1 LNIIYGVWITVSTRR
16 GFRLGRKPALCASA
30 VLAVLT
36 AAALPSA
43 VGAATSASTVKAA
56 SGTTPVTLG
65 AAPLGLDVGPWDT
78 LYSDPSKLSMM
89 QSYLKAAGIGQLHYG
104 GGGTADQYD
113 WQNNTVV
120 NNPTECG
127 TAPTPASFTEPP
139 CPHIEPFAFSQFSAN
154 ARAVGDQS
162 YVTVDYGTGTPDM
175 AANWVTKADTTA
187 GEGVAQWSIGNES
200 YGCWEYDSWLTGAPL
215 DDTGYA
221 ANDNATCP
229 WVMAGDQ
236 GVGVTEM
243 ANSYVANALPY
254 MQEMTAAATAAGDS
268 IKIGVPWAFDGTV
281 GGAGVPNNASWDS
294 TLLTGLDT
302 ATTHVSFVEAHWY
315 PYGFGGAPTGTQG
328 KPTVQQV
335 IQSVETIPTHYAS
348 IQGILAQNDS
358 DATVTIGETGV
369 SYLPT
374 SVPCLPA
381 GALFAAG
388 DALEWLSSGAQ
399 TVDWWPMETGDNPK
413 AACNTPDEAMFTG
426 NGTPDTMYT
435 GYLLASQLAKPN
447 AQLSRLTVTNLSD
460 RGNTNNAVGFQS
472 VLPDGQVVVA
482 LMNTNTSSAQ
492 RVSIN
497 SSLTGNL
504 STESYIA
511 GDQAKATATSAA
523 PTRIVTGTTTA
534 GAIAGSIT
542 VPAQSIVVLKSHL
555 PSKVTVGAASSVKA
569 GTKVTLKGTLT
580 LNGKAAPAGTVV
592 KVYRRVAGSSVNSA
606 TLTVKTTAAGAFTA
620 TDLPPAYGR
629 YNYVA
634 SYAGTSLYATAS
646 ATFPVHVTALK
657 PSLKLAFS
665 AGTVSPGRK
674 VTVTATLGAW
684 HTNRT
689 LVIYAQPKGSAKQV
703 IERGTINS
711 KGRLVV
717 SFTMKSNTTFT
728 VTFSGDK
735 WYGSAS
741 ATGTV
746 KA

>member
-16 GFRLGRKPALCASA
+16 GFRLGRKPVLCASA

-78 LYSDPSKLSMM
+78 LYSDPTKLSMM

-120 NNPTECG
+120 NNPKECG
-127 TAPTPASFTEPP
+127 LAPTVASFTQTDPP
-139 CPHIEPFAFSQFSAN
+139 CPQKEPFSFAQFSAN
-154 ARAVGDQS
+154 ARAIGDQS
-162 YVTVDYGTGTPDM
+162 YATVDYGTGTPDM
-175 AANWVTKADTTA
+175 AAAWVTQADTTP
-187 GEGVAQWSIGNES
+187 GQGVAQWSIGNES
-200 YGCWEYDSWLTGAPL
+200 YGCWEYNTWLTGPPL
-215 DDTGYA
+215 NDTGYE
-221 ANDNATCP
+221 ANTQDCP
-229 WVMAGDQ
+229 WDLADSQGD
-236 GVGVTEM
+236 GVTEM
-243 ANSYVANALPY
+243 ANSYAANALPY

-281 GGAGVPNNASWDS
+281 GGAGVPNNTSWDN
-294 TLLTGLDT
+294 TLLQKDGQYI
-302 ATTHVSFVEAHWY
+302 SFVEAHWY
-315 PYGFGGAPTGTQG
+315 PFGNFGGIPTGTKG
-328 KPTVQQV
+328 NPSVQQV

-348 IQGILAQNDS
+348 IQSILAANDS

-374 SVPCLPA
+374 SVPCIPA

-399 TVDWWPMETGDNPK
+399 TVDWWPMETGDNRES
-413 AACNTPDEAMFTG
+413 ACNTIDEAMFTG

-460 RGNTNNAVGFQS
+460 RGNTNNAIGFQS

-482 LMNTNTSSAQ
+482 LMNTNTSAAQ
-492 RVSIN
+492 RVSIS

-504 STESYIA
+504 TTESYIA
-511 GDQAKATATSAA
+511 ADQAKATATSAA
-523 PTRIVTGTTTA
+523 PTKIVTGTTTA

-542 VPAQSIVVLKSHL
+542 VPAQSILLFKSHV
-555 PSKVTVGAASSVKA
+555 PSKVTVTAATSVKA
-569 GTKVTLKGTLT
+569 GTRVSLKGTLT
-580 LNGKAAPAGTVV
+580 LNGRAAPAGTAV

-606 TLTVKTTAAGAFTA
+606 TLTVKSTAGGAFTA
-620 TDLPPAYGR
+620 TDLPPGYGR

-634 SYAGTSLYATAS
+634 SYAGSSLYATAS
-646 ATFPVHVTALK
+646 ATFSVHVTALK
-657 PSLKLAFS
+657 PSVKLAFS

-689 LVIYAQPKGSAKQV
+689 LVIYAQPKGSAKKV

-741 ATGTV
+741 AAGTV